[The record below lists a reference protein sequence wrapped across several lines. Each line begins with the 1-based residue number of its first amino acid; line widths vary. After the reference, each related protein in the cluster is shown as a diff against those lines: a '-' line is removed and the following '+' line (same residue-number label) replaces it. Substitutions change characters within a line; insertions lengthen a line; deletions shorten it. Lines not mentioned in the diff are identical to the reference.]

1 MSYEYSVG
9 FNSGSLVDMVS
20 ENSIKEL
27 YDAEEWTE
35 ELEEQWLD
43 EGYGFLIPT
52 HFENLNEELLYE
64 FESEVEIDEDDF
76 FDADDYFNTA
86 SDGEI
91 EVKSSHPNISKML
104 RILKDLNT
112 SFYDENQDL
121 IESDEIENKVKTTDD
136 FVLFICELE
145 TP

>member
-1 MSYEYSVG
+1 
-9 FNSGSLVDMVS
+9 MVS

-104 RILKDLNT
+104 MILKDLNT

-121 IESDEIENKVKTTDD
+121 IESDEIENKIKTTDD

-145 TP
+145 VP

>member
-1 MSYEYSVG
+1 MSYEYFVG
-9 FNSGSLVDMVS
+9 FNSESLVDMVS
-20 ENSIKEL
+20 ENSILEL
-27 YDAEEWTE
+27 YDAQEWTE
-35 ELEEQWLD
+35 DLEERWLD

-52 HFENLNEELLYE
+52 HFENSNEELLYE

>member
-27 YDAEEWTE
+27 YDA
-35 ELEEQWLD
+35 
-43 EGYGFLIPT
+43 
-52 HFENLNEELLYE
+52 
-64 FESEVEIDEDDF
+64 
-76 FDADDYFNTA
+76 DDYFNTA

-104 RILKDLNT
+104 MILKDLNT

-121 IESDEIENKVKTTDD
+121 IESDEIENKIKTTDD

-145 TP
+145 VP

>member
-1 MSYEYSVG
+1 MSYEYFVG
-9 FNSGSLVDMVS
+9 FNSESLVDMVS
-20 ENSIKEL
+20 ENSILEL
-27 YDAEEWTE
+27 YDAQEWTE
-35 ELEEQWLD
+35 DLEERWLD

-52 HFENLNEELLYE
+52 HFENSNEELLYE

-121 IESDEIENKVKTTDD
+121 IAIGKLSQPLPTSQTTDTTILINID
-136 FVLFICELE
+136 R
-145 TP
+145 

>member
-104 RILKDLNT
+104 MILKDLNT

-121 IESDEIENKVKTTDD
+121 IESDEIENKIKTTDD

-145 TP
+145 VP

>member
-86 SDGEI
+86 SDGDI

-104 RILKDLNT
+104 MILKDLNT

-121 IESDEIENKVKTTDD
+121 IESDEIENKIKTTDD

-145 TP
+145 VP

>member
-1 MSYEYSVG
+1 MSYEYFVG
-9 FNSGSLVDMVS
+9 FNSESLVDMVS
-20 ENSIKEL
+20 ENSILEL
-27 YDAEEWTE
+27 YDAQEWTE
-35 ELEEQWLD
+35 DLEERWLD

-52 HFENLNEELLYE
+52 HFENSNEELLYE

-121 IESDEIENKVKTTDD
+121 IESDEIENKVKTTDN

>member
-1 MSYEYSVG
+1 MSYEYFVG

-20 ENSIKEL
+20 ENSILEL
-27 YDAEEWTE
+27 YDAQEWTE
-35 ELEEQWLD
+35 ELEERWLD

-52 HFENLNEELLYE
+52 HFENSNEELLYE